1 LAKHF
6 ADLTLVQQ
14 IDYFS
19 PMSICNLG
27 KTNYASSTLTKL
39 EIDVLN
45 LDECRYILDGR
56 FDSLSTLIV
65 YVKRITLPL
74 SFIPNGVKIHSI
86 TIFE

>member
-1 LAKHF
+1 LAKHLT
-6 ADLTLVQQ
+6 DLTLVQQ
-14 IDYFS
+14 LDYFS
-19 PMSICNLG
+19 PISIGNLG
-27 KTNYASSTLTKL
+27 QTTYASSTLTKL

-45 LDECRYILDGR
+45 IDECLYLLDGR

-65 YVKRITLPL
+65 YVKKITLPL